1 MSSNKKVKWDRVVLI
16 ALALIGVYTVLD
28 NGYRLIRNVGGA
40 VVHTVSHH
48 RWNTVVIK

>member
-1 MSSNKKVKWDRVVLI
+1 MSKKKVKWDRVVLI
-16 ALALIGVYTVLD
+16 VLALIGAFTVVD
-28 NGYRLIRNVGGA
+28 NGYRLVRNVGSA